1 MEQKA
6 IAKSRE
12 RGAKNLSL
20 PDSTGSLS
28 HFLPLAS
35 CFHFLVTLAAIV
47 LLLPAN
53 CRAKEIPPGRW
64 WHISYFADQLNIT
77 DHEKDELDK
86 LFDYNRNR
94 LAELK
99 KQLEEERNELLLA
112 IDQEHLNETS
122 AITKMKKLENTRTL
136 LAATRFSYSLEVR
149 KLLGYE
155 RFQRLKTLYRNWPGL
170 QPQQP
175 PEQ

>member
-1 MEQKA
+1 MMADHEMFNKSLA
-6 IAKSRE
+6 I
-12 RGAKNLSL
+12 
-20 PDSTGSLS
+20 
-28 HFLPLAS
+28 
-35 CFHFLVTLAAIV
+35 LAAIV
-47 LLLPAN
+47 LLLFPAI

-64 WHISYFADQLNIT
+64 WHLPYFADQLSIT
-77 DHEKDELDK
+77 DKEKDELDK

-99 KQLEEERNELLLA
+99 TQLEGEKAELLQT

-122 AITKMKKLENTRTL
+122 AITKMTKLESTRTL

-155 RFQRLKTLYRNWPGL
+155 RYQRMKTLYRNWHGL
-170 QPQQP
+170 QQQ
-175 PEQ
+175 

>member
-1 MEQKA
+1 MVDHEMPD
-6 IAKSRE
+6 KSKGPGGKPETRS
-12 RGAKNLSL
+12 RKKPACPL
-20 PDSTGSLS
+20 
-28 HFLPLAS
+28 LAS
-35 CFHFLVTLAAIV
+35 CF
-47 LLLPAN
+47 LLLALMAPAFVLPFLSPAI
-53 CRAKEIPPGRW
+53 CRAGEIPPGRW
-64 WHISYFADQLNIT
+64 WHIPYFSDQLSIN
-77 DHEKDELDK
+77 DQQKEELDR

-99 KQLEEERNELLLA
+99 KQMEEDRNELLAA

-155 RFQRLKTLYRNWPGL
+155 RFQKLKTLHRNWHPL
-170 QPQQP
+170 P
-175 PEQ
+175 PP

>member
-1 MEQKA
+1 MLNKSLA
-6 IAKSRE
+6 I
-12 RGAKNLSL
+12 
-20 PDSTGSLS
+20 
-28 HFLPLAS
+28 
-35 CFHFLVTLAAIV
+35 LAAIV
-47 LLLPAN
+47 LLLFPAI

-64 WHISYFADQLNIT
+64 WHIPYFADQLSIT
-77 DHEKDELDK
+77 DKEKDELDK

-99 KQLEEERNELLLA
+99 KQVEDERNELLKA

-122 AITKMKKLENTRTL
+122 AVTKMTKLENTRTL

-155 RFQRLKTLYRNWPGL
+155 RYQRMKTLYKSWHGL
-170 QPQQP
+170 PQQ
-175 PEQ
+175 